1 MADTIDMEVD
11 GFRDLEVVVVCGLPG
26 AGKSTYARTH
36 FRDSGHRRVNRNEI
50 RRMLHTMTTFGD
62 LWHADLFNERDDAL
76 VKHVERRIIEHLL
89 HEGQKVLID
98 NTSVTAASR
107 SNYLKLAEHA
117 HKKAGVIF
125 VNTPIHGCLERNQ
138 SHQDHIPDTVVVN
151 LFAAI
156 ELPRPSE
163 GFQEILVVE

>member
-1 MADTIDMEVD
+1 MLAAIARALFRNFGRAAKYLTKIGLADAEIQILLKRD
-11 GFRDLEVVVVCGLPG
+11 GRFPQQLSQIGR
-26 AGKSTYARTH
+26 AR
-36 FRDSGHRRVNRNEI
+36 
-50 RRMLHTMTTFGD
+50 
-62 LWHADLFNERDDAL
+62 
-76 VKHVERRIIEHLL
+76 
-89 HEGQKVLID
+89 
-98 NTSVTAASR
+98 
-107 SNYLKLAEHA
+107 A

-125 VNTPIHGCLERNQ
+125 INTPIHGCLERNQ